1 MSKEWLQKLAEL
13 SNDKGLIARA
23 RKAQLATARSAPGQ
37 PRRGL
42 IGALVVFFFRAVVIL
57 AAFQAAVMF
66 AVANSAGITQEPLG
80 YIFHYAVWSG
90 LVEGLGE
97 TGLYEATV
105 RPALEQLG
113 DAAPF
118 LAPLAGALAATI
130 YFLPSI
136 NAARLRN
143 PIRLFVYL
151 INLAFGWSLFG
162 WIIALVISLI
172 TGFGRATPPP
182 PAGPRPH
189 RPAAGGQPSSARR
202 APPRPPAPLPGRRR
216 WYAAAA
222 RLPPGSGRAEPWAT

>member
-172 TGFGRATPPP
+172 TGFGRAAPTAATPS
-182 PAGPRPH
+182 RPSTTPSGSR
-189 RPAAGGQPSSARR
+189 RPAIISAASASPAARTAARAPTVVRRGGQAASWIR
-202 APPRPPAPLPGRRR
+202 PR
-216 WYAAAA
+216 
-222 RLPPGSGRAEPWAT
+222 

>member
-1 MSKEWLQKLAEL
+1 MSTEWLQKLAEL

-23 RKAQLATARSAPGQ
+23 RRAQQAATARSAPGQ

-42 IGALVVFFFRAVVIL
+42 VGALAAFFFRLVVIL
-57 AAFQAAVMF
+57 AAFEAAVMF
-66 AVANSAGITQEPLG
+66 AIANSAGITQEPLG

-105 RPALEQLG
+105 RPALERLG

-143 PIRLFVYL
+143 PIRVLVYI

-172 TGFGRATPPP
+172 TGFGRATPTT
-182 PAGPRPH
+182 
-189 RPAAGGQPSSARR
+189 AAPSRSSAAPPSRR
-202 APPRPPAPLPGRRR
+202 APAVVSAASSAPTVRTATRAPTVVRSG
-216 WYAAAA
+216 
-222 RLPPGSGRAEPWAT
+222 GRAASWIRPR

>member
-1 MSKEWLQKLAEL
+1 MSTEWLQKLAEL
-13 SNDKGLIARA
+13 SNDKGLVARA
-23 RKAQLATARSAPGQ
+23 RKAQLATARSAPRQ

-42 IGALVVFFFRAVVIL
+42 AGALVAFFFRAVVIL
-57 AAFQAAVMF
+57 AAFEAAVIF

-97 TGLYEATV
+97 AGLYEATV

-143 PIRLFVYL
+143 PIRLLVYL
-151 INLAFGWSLFG
+151 INLAFGWLLFG

-172 TGFGRATPPP
+172 TGFGRAAPTAATPS
-182 PAGPRPH
+182 RPSTTS
-189 RPAAGGQPSSARR
+189 PGRR
-202 APPRPPAPLPGRRR
+202 APATAS
-216 WYAAAA
+216 AAAPAA
-222 RLPPGSGRAEPWAT
+222 RAMSRQPTVVRSGGRAASWIRPR